1 MIVPFAA
8 GGPTDVIARIVTG
21 HMAQTLGQSII
32 IENVVGA
39 GGTTATTRAA
49 RAANDGYTLITG
61 HMGTHAASVPLYPN
75 LAYHPEKDF
84 EPVALLAG
92 TPILIL
98 ARKDFAPKDLKEFV
112 AYVKANADKVNAAHA
127 GIGSVSHVSCELLN
141 SILDVKPVG
150 VPFNGTGPAM
160 NALVGGQ
167 VDYMCDQIVNA
178 VPQINGGTIKAY
190 AIATPERNPSLPNV
204 PTTAEAGLPAFQAQA
219 WNAIFAPKGT
229 PAPIVARLNAA
240 AAKALDDENVRKR
253 LLDLGSVIPG
263 PLERTPEALA
273 TLVKD
278 EIAKWIARAQAG
290 ELINAIKQIGKGRS
304 TRFRPLSFAER
315 IIIFRGIIGGSRIGA
330 VDCSLRPLNSP
341 SLERP
346 EDLARHEPVPRP
358 ARTDS
363 RRRRGEARPHRHRH
377 AVDLRP
383 SDALQSGG
391 RLSDADHQE
400 AAAEVDRARAAVVPD
415 GRHQHQISARTTASR
430 SGTNGPTP
438 MAISA
443 RSMARSGA
451 PGRRRTAAAS
461 TRSPTSST

>member
-1 MIVPFAA
+1 MKMPVHWAGIFLTAFPEASMNSYGRSLAGGCLAILAGLGTFAASVQAQTYPTRSVTMIVPFAA
-8 GGPTDVIARIVTG
+8 GGPTDVVARIVTG

-61 HMGTHAASVPLYPN
+61 HMGTHAASVPLYPT
-75 LAYHPEKDF
+75 LAYHPQKDF

-98 ARKDFAPKDLKEFV
+98 ARKDFPPKDLKEFM
-112 AYVKANADKVNAAHA
+112 AYVKANEAKVNAAHA
-127 GIGSVSHVSCELLN
+127 GIGSVSHVSCQLLN
-141 SILDVKPVG
+141 SILGVKPTG

-190 AIATPERNPSLPNV
+190 AIATSERNPSLPNV

-240 AAKALDDENVRKR
+240 AAKALDDDNVRKR

-263 PLERTPEALA
+263 PADRTPEALA

-278 EIAKWIARAQAG
+278 EIAKW
-290 ELINAIKQIGKGRS
+290 
-304 TRFRPLSFAER
+304 T
-315 IIIFRGIIGGSRIGA
+315 
-330 VDCSLRPLNSP
+330 
-341 SLERP
+341 
-346 EDLARHEPVPRP
+346 PVLKP
-358 ARTDS
+358 AS
-363 RRRRGEARPHRHRH
+363 
-377 AVDLRP
+377 
-383 SDALQSGG
+383 
-391 RLSDADHQE
+391 
-400 AAAEVDRARAAVVPD
+400 
-415 GRHQHQISARTTASR
+415 
-430 SGTNGPTP
+430 
-438 MAISA
+438 
-443 RSMARSGA
+443 
-451 PGRRRTAAAS
+451 
-461 TRSPTSST
+461 